1 MTTTQTTTRVTKS
14 DKVRDIL
21 TKSPNS
27 KPKNIAKRLNIDLS
41 LVYQI
46 KKRMREATSTG
57 AKLPDIINNITVG
70 KARQADKRMPVF
82 IERKAEV
89 KAEVKPEVKETII
102 PKYSE
107 KYTKAVDLIA
117 EYKLNFNLGSAVA
130 HIFRANS
137 DNKRADIK
145 AAIWY
150 LSNEL
155 LTTDL

>member
-1 MTTTQTTTRVTKS
+1 MTTTQPTFKKQKINRTARVRQLLANRPDLTPKIIAERA
-14 DKVRDIL
+14 KVNVTVVYEQRKLMRD
-21 TKSPNS
+21 
-27 KPKNIAKRLNIDLS
+27 A
-41 LVYQI
+41 Q
-46 KKRMREATSTG
+46 STG
-57 AKLPDIINNITVG
+57 AKLPEVATRVTVG
-70 KARQADKRMPVF
+70 KSTEA
-82 IERKAEV
+82 KAE
-89 KAEVKPEVKETII
+89 AKPQVKEEIM

-117 EYKLNFNLGSAVA
+117 DYKLNFNLGSAVA

>member
-1 MTTTQTTTRVTKS
+1 MTQVQTTFKKQKVNRTARVRQMLANRP
-14 DKVRDIL
+14 DL
-21 TKSPNS
+21 
-27 KPKNIAKRLNIDLS
+27 KPQVIAERAGVNVTI
-41 LVYQI
+41 VYEQR
-46 KKRMREATSTG
+46 KLMREANSLG
-57 AKLPDIINNITVG
+57 AKLPNIV
-70 KARQADKRMPVF
+70 RQSDASKPVF
-82 IERKAEV
+82 QETKAD
-89 KAEVKPEVKETII
+89 VKPQVKEEIM

-117 EYKLNFNLGSAVA
+117 DYKLNFNLGSAVA

-155 LTTDL
+155 LTTD

>member
-1 MTTTQTTTRVTKS
+1 MATLQTTTKRISKTDRVKDLLVKRPDLS
-14 DKVRDIL
+14 VKL
-21 TKSPNS
+21 
-27 KPKNIAKRLNIDLS
+27 IAKRVGVHS
-41 LVYQI
+41 TLVYDVR
-46 KKRMREATSTG
+46 KKMMDASKG
-57 AKLPDIINNITVG
+57 AKLPDIAKRITIG
-70 KARQADKRMPVF
+70 KS
-82 IERKAEV
+82 RKVEV
-89 KAEVKPEVKETII
+89 KAEVKPQVKEDII

-107 KYTKAVDLIA
+107 KYTKAVDLIG

-155 LTTDL
+155 LATNL

>member
-1 MTTTQTTTRVTKS
+1 MTTTQPTFNNKRINRTARVRQLLANRPDLTPKTIAQRA
-14 DKVRDIL
+14 KVAVTI
-21 TKSPNS
+21 
-27 KPKNIAKRLNIDLS
+27 
-41 LVYQI
+41 VYDER
-46 KKRMREATSTG
+46 KKMREAGSLG
-57 AKLPDIINNITVG
+57 AKLPEVATRMTVG
-70 KARQADKRMPVF
+70 KSRKAV
-82 IERKAEV
+82 EVKAEV

-130 HIFRANS
+130 HILRANS

-145 AAIWY
+145 AAVWY